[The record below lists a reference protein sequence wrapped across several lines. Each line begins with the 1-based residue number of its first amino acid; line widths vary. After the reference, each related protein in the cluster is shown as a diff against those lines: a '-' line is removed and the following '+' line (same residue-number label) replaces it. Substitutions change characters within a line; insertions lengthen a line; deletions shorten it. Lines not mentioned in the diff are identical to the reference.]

1 MQQACKSG
9 DRKTGSSEMT
19 KRYNI
24 VTRCIAAI
32 ALVFVYFVGAS
43 AILVG
48 SSTVPAQARGGFRG
62 GGFRGG
68 GFRGGWGRGRG
79 LGWGPAVGLGL
90 GLGLAYPYGY
100 GRGCYWSYRWGRYI
114 CPYY

>member
-1 MQQACKSG
+1 MA
-9 DRKTGSSEMT
+9 

-24 VTRCIAAI
+24 VTRCIAAL
-32 ALVFVYFVGAS
+32 ALVFVYFVSTS

-48 SSTVPAQARGGFRG
+48 ASTTTAQARGGRGGGGRGFGGGGFRG

-68 GFRGGWGRGRG
+68 GFRGRGFGRGFG
-79 LGWGPAVGLGL
+79 VGI
-90 GLGLAYPYGY
+90 YPGYYGY
-100 GRGCYWSYRWGRYI
+100 GGYGGGCYWSYRWGRYI